1 MVFFSILI
9 CSADIVVT
17 NSGWLSGW
25 LCEEVPNSQVAG
37 PPPQEPRHARGHLLH
52 MWQAG
57 LRFYQCCRYELT
69 TRIRIDI
76 LYRKLSK
83 LVKVFLL
90 VHEDLVTFCLN
101 FLKGLLKFKK
111 RVYRKVFEV
120 FEEKIHIRVLVQ
132 VSKQM

>member
-1 MVFFSILI
+1 MFFFSILI

-83 LVKVFLL
+83 LLKSFFIGAWRL
-90 VHEDLVTFCLN
+90 VYFFV
-101 FLKGLLKFKK
+101 LLKFKK

-132 VSKQM
+132 VSKQI

>member
-1 MVFFSILI
+1 M
-9 CSADIVVT
+9 
-17 NSGWLSGW
+17 
-25 LCEEVPNSQVAG
+25 CEEVPNSQVAG

-69 TRIRIDI
+69 TRIWIDI

-90 VHEDLVTFCLN
+90 VHEDLFTFLFK
-101 FLKGLLKFKK
+101 FLE
-111 RVYRKVFEV
+111 RIVEV
-120 FEEKIHIRVLVQ
+120 
-132 VSKQM
+132 